1 MSRPLQPMIVVPE
14 EACGPAMAAIS
25 PAQRAFVMAKVHF
38 GCNNAEAARRAGYS
52 RNQPADAKVTAYRL
66 AHNDGVQAAIIEES
80 RKLMAGE
87 GPRSIR
93 TLVAIRDD
101 RSKEAKDRIK
111 AAVELLNRGGL
122 QAVSE
127 HHLTVEHHMTD
138 AQKDQ
143 RILALCNELG
153 LPEAA
158 ARKML
163 IAPEVLDAEFEE
175 VPEPT
180 PEQAERAERYQRI
193 NEGEKQAARRAM
205 SPEEREAHKAA
216 TREAHAASM
225 KLRYAEA
232 QQSREGIE
240 DLLPDMESPDAP

>member
-1 MSRPLQPMIVVPE
+1 
-14 EACGPAMAAIS
+14 
-25 PAQRAFVMAKVHF
+25 
-38 GCNNAEAARRAGYS
+38 
-52 RNQPADAKVTAYRL
+52 
-66 AHNDGVQAAIIEES
+66 
-80 RKLMAGE
+80 MAGE